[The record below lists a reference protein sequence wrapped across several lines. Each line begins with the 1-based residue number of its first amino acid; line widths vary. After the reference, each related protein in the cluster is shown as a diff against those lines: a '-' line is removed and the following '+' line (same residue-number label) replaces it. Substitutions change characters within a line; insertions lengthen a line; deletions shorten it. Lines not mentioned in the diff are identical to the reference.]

1 MTGRS
6 RQQGLAIVEFAIS
19 VPLLIFLM
27 LATADIVRAFTQYST
42 LSNGVRNGA
51 FYLARHSI
59 LGSSGVVNVSA
70 ATITATQ
77 RLVMYGNTAGTGPL
91 RVPGLAPGQIA
102 VTNAGGGN
110 VRVVVTY
117 PYQSLFGGTIQTFGI
132 GSNVSMVFN
141 MVVSN
146 TTRAV
151 SGDTP

>member
-1 MTGRS
+1 VTGRS
-6 RQQGLAIVEFAIS
+6 RQQGLAIVELAIS

-27 LATADIVRAFTQYST
+27 LATADIVRATQYST

-51 FYLARHSI
+51 FYLARHSM
-59 LGSSGVVNVSA
+59 LGSSGVVNVSG

-91 RVPGLAPGQIA
+91 RVPGLTAGQIA
-102 VTNAGGGN
+102 VTNVGGGN

-146 TTRAV
+146 TTRAI
-151 SGDTP
+151 SGDPP